1 MTTVISALTATSIKH
16 CLLVDIVVNT
26 TTYYIS
32 NAYSPIT
39 YAGNTYTQLG
49 HFMGMSEIQDDLKV
63 SNNQISLQLSG
74 IPPDD
79 GSPNYMNIALN
90 SNLKGSKVKIRRA
103 FFNAGNY
110 DPAQVYLRFDGYVS
124 NFSLSENWDQDN
136 KMSSNTIGI
145 QCSNIHAIM
154 EKKYSGRRT
163 NDTDE
168 QFWYPG
174 DTGMS
179 YVKRLADTQFD
190 FGKPYVA
197 SSGPSSGG
205 GGGDTNFVQE
215 QA

>member
-1 MTTVISALTATSIKH
+1 MTTIISALTATSIKH

-32 NAYSPIT
+32 NAYAPVS
-39 YAGNTYTQLG
+39 YLGNTYTQLG
-49 HFMGMSEIQDDLKV
+49 NFLGMSEIQDDLKV
-63 SNNQISLQLSG
+63 TNNQISLQLTG
-74 IPPDD
+74 IPTDD
-79 GSPNYMNIALN
+79 GSPSYMSIALN

-124 NFSLSENWDQDN
+124 NFSLNENWDQDT
-136 KMSSNTIGI
+136 KSTSNTIGI

-163 NDTDE
+163 NEVDQ

-179 YVKRLADTQFD
+179 FVKTLADSQFD
-190 FGKPYVA
+190 FGKQYV
-197 SSGPSSGG
+197 GPSSPSSTPDSGG
-205 GGGDTNFVQE
+205 FQD
-215 QA
+215 A

>member
-1 MTTVISALTATSIKH
+1 MTTIISALTATSIKH

-32 NAYSPIT
+32 NAYAPIS
-39 YAGNTYTQLG
+39 YNGNSYTQLG
-49 HFMGMSEIQDDLKV
+49 NFMGMSELQDDLKV
-63 SNNQISLQLSG
+63 TNNQINLQLSG
-74 IPPDD
+74 IPTDD
-79 GSPNYMNIALN
+79 GSPSYMNIALN
-90 SNLKGSKVKIRRA
+90 SNLKGSKVKIYRA

-124 NFSLSENWDQDN
+124 NFSLSENWDQDS
-136 KMSSNTIGI
+136 KTTSNSIGI

-154 EKKYSGRRT
+154 EKKYTGRRT

-168 QFWYPG
+168 QSLYPG

-179 YVKRLADTQFD
+179 YVKALADTQFD

-197 SSGPSSGG
+197 PSSSTPSGG
-205 GGGDTNFVQE
+205 GGGSDFTFE

>member
-32 NAYSPIT
+32 NAYAPIS
-39 YAGNTYTQLG
+39 YNGNTYTQLG
-49 HFMGMSEIQDDLKV
+49 NFMGMSELRDDLKV
-63 SNNQISLQLSG
+63 TNNQINLQLTG
-74 IPPDD
+74 IPTDD
-79 GSPNYMNIALN
+79 GSPSYMGIALN

-103 FFNAGNY
+103 FFNQGNY

-136 KMSSNTIGI
+136 KMSSNSIGI

-168 QFWYPG
+168 QVLYPG

-197 SSGPSSGG
+197 PSSSGG
-205 GGGDTNFVQE
+205 GGSGSNFVQE
-215 QA
+215 QP